1 MNCHLTA
8 ENAAFTK
15 IRQLE
20 KRVDETDKELD
31 DVKQQVSANTN
42 AFNGHIAQT
51 AERVETKEL
60 SATSATANTATFTNA
75 EAGNLNATGITATTI
90 DAGTINVD
98 NLENVNVLHGK
109 TVDVDKTIATIGQ
122 FTETHTTTANNTTT
136 NTDTLNVS
144 TEANLTGQVN
154 IDGNLT
160 FTKDNGL
167 SKLQGNYLEVDAAN
181 VVIENKN
188 KEAYALKVP
197 GINGQALFGGS
208 VTVQDTLTAKNLV
221 VDGETHTTTA
231 NNTTT
236 NTDTLNVSTEANLT
250 GQVNIDG
257 NLTFTKD
264 NGLSK
269 LQGEYLEVDAAK
281 VVLNNKTKDGYAL
294 YAPGVDGRALFEG
307 SVSVQDTLTAKN
319 LVVDGEVKGLK
330 LDEDTVLTNP
340 TFKGITGT
348 NELTTTALVINSEG
362 KLVSKKVSNEVEG
375 SVASSLVAYKK
386 IINAT
391 LLNEWKQNS
400 DNSVYKVPVSSTA
413 QFVINT
419 TNGEIQLTNENGN
432 QRKVSDLGV
441 TLEEAAYSVVHNNFV
456 YIIHPTMENG
466 TTFKCVIIPINTN
479 TMEVSPSLD
488 ITQYF
493 GEVSSSDY
501 SESIFEVVQNKAT
514 YQPAA
519 FGSVLSEDVPT
530 IGFIGTNTYIN
541 LSTMEVNTRDTAF
554 DGKYSYVLTKNGRW
568 IKIFG
573 SVFSGMNTYYC
584 TNGRYSSVEDA
595 ALGVPTCENILDPDT
610 NKISR
615 QMFYVDAPLFGMC
628 GNSLVYSNGGKIKE
642 KPFAYIPGY
651 STYESH
657 IFGTVDKDG
666 NPVYF
671 GTLLTVVSN
680 SASNSNLY
688 LMGGYYPRDYFTTTT
703 SYIET
708 IVIDDAKV
716 EVNGSTFVDGVW
728 YDKVVNSVTDLIA
741 FITKPKDKKRY
752 KVLYTGYSVWFDSS
766 DTFQFPK
773 VFTSNDIYGTFD
785 IYHRRDDSRTFALEL
800 IGTPGTATRIS
811 TLIDA
816 CHWHGF
822 NTNVSLLFC
831 NEALNKILAVDDE
844 SVSYLHINDCQ
855 LTFGTSNTGKNS
867 KYYLGISDSSNVT
880 YGLFNIPGSLFSDV
894 ENKKVDLTLT
904 NCYNVI
910 YRDNNSANDVM
921 YGYSKMLFSF
931 SDRCEA
937 NIYSIPSQV
946 SEQCGPGY
954 NLEYNAAANAGAKF
968 RTPTLKYRATPY
980 R

>member
-1 MNCHLTA
+1 MDGRMNCHLTA

-20 KRVDETDKELD
+20 KRMDETDKELD
-31 DVKQQVSANTN
+31 GVEQQVLANTN
-42 AFNGHIAQT
+42 AFNGHITQT

-60 SATSATANTATFTNA
+60 SATSATANTATITNA
-75 EAGNLNATGITATTI
+75 EVSNLNATDITATTI

-122 FTETHTTTANNTTT
+122 FAETHTTTANNTTT

-208 VTVQDTLTAKNLV
+208 VTVQDTLTAKNLMV
-221 VDGETHTTTA
+221 VGET
-231 NNTTT
+231 
-236 NTDTLNVSTEANLT
+236 
-250 GQVNIDG
+250 
-257 NLTFTKD
+257 FM
-264 NGLSK
+264 
-269 LQGEYLEVDAAK
+269 
-281 VVLNNKTKDGYAL
+281 
-294 YAPGVDGRALFEG
+294 
-307 SVSVQDTLTAKN
+307 
-319 LVVDGEVKGLK
+319 KGLK
-330 LDEDTVLTNP
+330 LDESTVLTNP

-348 NELTTTALVINSEG
+348 NELTTSALVVNSEG
-362 KLVSKKVSNEVEG
+362 KLVSKKISSEVEG
-375 SVASSLVAYKK
+375 SVASSLVCKK
-386 IINAT
+386 EIINAT
-391 LLNEWKQNS
+391 LLDEWKRNA
-400 DNSVYKVPVSSTA
+400 DNTLYKTPVSSTA

-441 TLEEAAYSVVHNNFV
+441 TIQDAVYSIVHNNFV

-466 TTFKCVIIPINTN
+466 STFKCVIIPINTN
-479 TMEVSPSLD
+479 TMEVSPSFD

-493 GEVSSSDY
+493 GQVSSSDY
-501 SESIFEVVQNKAT
+501 SESIFEVVTAKAT
-514 YQPAA
+514 YQPATL
-519 FGSVLSEDVPT
+519 GPVLSEDVPT

-554 DGKYSYVLTKNGRW
+554 GNNGYVLTKNGRW
-568 IKIFG
+568 IELSG
-573 SVFSGMNTYYC
+573 SVFDGSNYYC

-595 ALGVPTCENILDPDT
+595 ALGMPACEHVLDPDT
-610 NKISR
+610 NKIS
-615 QMFYVDAPLFGMC
+615 QQLLYVDAPLFGIH
-628 GNSLVYSNGGKIKE
+628 GDTLVYSDGGTIKE
-642 KPFAYIPGY
+642 VAFTDVPGY
-651 STYESH
+651 SSHESQV
-657 IFGTVDKDG
+657 GTVDKDG

-671 GTLLTVVSN
+671 GPLFTIVS
-680 SASNSNLY
+680 SSSYNSNLY
-688 LMGGYYPRDYFTTTT
+688 LTGGYYPREYFNTTT

-708 IVIDDAKV
+708 IVIDDTKV

-728 YDKVVNSVTDLIA
+728 YDKVVNSVNDLIA
-741 FITKPKDKKRY
+741 FITKQKDKKRY
-752 KVLYTGYSVWFDSS
+752 KVLFTGYTVRFDTA
-766 DTFQFPK
+766 DTSQFPK
-773 VFTSNDIYGTFD
+773 VFTENDIYGTFD
-785 IYHRRDDSRTFALEL
+785 IYHLRDDSRTFTLEL
-800 IGTPGTATRIS
+800 TGVPGNATKIS
-811 TLIDA
+811 KLIDA

-822 NTNVSLLFC
+822 NTSVSLLFC
-831 NEALNKILAVDDE
+831 NEALNKILAIDNE

-855 LTFGTSNTGKNS
+855 LSFNKTNTGRNS

-880 YGLFNIPGSLFSDV
+880 YGMVNIPESLFSDA

-904 NCYNVI
+904 NCYNIVFND
-910 YRDNNSANDVM
+910 YNSASKVLYN
-921 YGYSKMLFSF
+921 YSKMLFSF

-937 NIYSIPSQV
+937 NIYSTTSQV

-954 NLEYNAAANAGAKF
+954 NLEYNAAGNAGAKF

>member
-1 MNCHLTA
+1 MDGRMNCHLTA

-20 KRVDETDKELD
+20 KRMDETDKELD
-31 DVKQQVSANTN
+31 GVEQQVLANTN
-42 AFNGHIAQT
+42 AFNEHLTQT
-51 AERVETKEL
+51 SERVETREL
-60 SATSATANTATFTNA
+60 SATSVTANTATFTNT

-122 FTETHTTTANNTTT
+122 FAETHTTGANNTTT
-136 NTDTLNVS
+136 NTTTLNVS

-221 VDGETHTTTA
+221 VVGETL
-231 NNTTT
+231 
-236 NTDTLNVSTEANLT
+236 LN
-250 GQVNIDG
+250 
-257 NLTFTKD
+257 
-264 NGLSK
+264 
-269 LQGEYLEVDAAK
+269 
-281 VVLNNKTKDGYAL
+281 
-294 YAPGVDGRALFEG
+294 
-307 SVSVQDTLTAKN
+307 
-319 LVVDGEVKGLK
+319 GLK

-348 NELTTTALVINSEG
+348 NELTTSALVVNSEG
-362 KLVSKKVSNEVEG
+362 KLVSKKIASEVEG
-375 SVASSLVAYKK
+375 SVASSLVAKK
-386 IINAT
+386 EITNGT
-391 LLNEWKQNS
+391 LLDEWKPTAN
-400 DNSVYKVPVSSTA
+400 DSVYKVPVSSTA
-413 QFVINT
+413 QFVINMF
-419 TNGEIQLTNENGN
+419 NGEVQLVNENGN

-441 TLEEAAYSVVHNNFV
+441 TLEDAVYSIVHNNFV

-493 GEVSSSDY
+493 GQVSSSDV
-501 SESIFEVVQNKAT
+501 STSIWEEVMQLKAT
-514 YQPAA
+514 YQPAVY
-519 FGSVLSEDVPT
+519 GPVLSEDVPT
-530 IGFIGTNTYIN
+530 IGFIGTNNYIN

-554 DGKYSYVLTKNGRW
+554 DGEHSYILTKNNRW
-568 IKIFG
+568 IEIFG
-573 SVFSGMNTYYC
+573 EVFASYTHC

-595 ALGVPTCENILDPDT
+595 ALGVPACEYVLDSGNT
-610 NKISR
+610 ITH
-615 QMFYVDAPLFGMC
+615 QLLYVDAPLFGML
-628 GNSLVYSNGGKIKE
+628 GSRLVYLDGGTLKE
-642 KPFAYIPGY
+642 VAFTDIPGY
-651 STYESH
+651 STYEDN
-657 IFGTVDKDG
+657 FGTVDKDG
-666 NPVYF
+666 NPVHF
-671 GTLLTVVSN
+671 GSLFTIMSN
-680 SASNSNLY
+680 SSSRSNLY
-688 LMGGYYPRDYFTTTT
+688 LMGGYYPREYFTTTT
-703 SYIET
+703 SYDET
-708 IVIDDAKV
+708 IVIDETKV

-728 YDKVVNSVTDLIA
+728 YDKVVNSVNDLIA
-741 FITKPKDKKRY
+741 FITKQKDKKRY
-752 KVLYTGYSVWFDSS
+752 KVLSLGNIVFDTS
-766 DTFQFPK
+766 DTSQFPK

-785 IYHRRDDSRTFALEL
+785 IYHIRDDSRTFTLEL
-800 IGTPGTATRIS
+800 TGTPGTATKIS
-811 TLIDA
+811 KLIDA

-822 NTNVSLLFC
+822 NTMVSLLFC
-831 NEALNKILAVDDE
+831 KEALYKILAVDDE

-855 LTFGTSNTGKNS
+855 LSFNRTNTGRNS

-880 YGLFNIPGSLFSDV
+880 YGTVIIPESLFSDA

-904 NCYNVI
+904 NCYNIVFND
-910 YRDNNSANDVM
+910 DNAAGNVS
-921 YGYSKMLFSF
+921 YTYSKLLFSF

-954 NLEYNAAANAGAKF
+954 NLEYNDAANAGAKF
-968 RTPTLKYRATPY
+968 RTPTLKYRAAPY

>member
-1 MNCHLTA
+1 MDGRMNCHLTA

-20 KRVDETDKELD
+20 KRMDETDKELD
-31 DVKQQVSANTN
+31 GVEQQVLGNTN
-42 AFNGHIAQT
+42 AFNEHIAQT

-60 SATSATANTATFTNA
+60 SATSATANNATFTNA
-75 EAGNLNATGITATTI
+75 EVSNLNATGITATTI

-122 FTETHTTTANNTTT
+122 FAETHTTEANNVTT

-221 VDGETHTTTA
+221 VVG
-231 NNTTT
+231 
-236 NTDTLNVSTEANLT
+236 DTLMN
-250 GQVNIDG
+250 
-257 NLTFTKD
+257 
-264 NGLSK
+264 
-269 LQGEYLEVDAAK
+269 
-281 VVLNNKTKDGYAL
+281 
-294 YAPGVDGRALFEG
+294 
-307 SVSVQDTLTAKN
+307 
-319 LVVDGEVKGLK
+319 GLK
-330 LDEDTVLTNP
+330 LDESTVLTNP

-348 NELTTTALVINSEG
+348 NELTTTALVVNSEG
-362 KLVSKKVSNEVEG
+362 KLVSKKISSEVEG
-375 SVASSLVAYKK
+375 SVASSLVCKKK
-386 IINAT
+386 IVNGT
-391 LLNEWKQNS
+391 LLDEWKPTA
-400 DNSVYKVPVSSTA
+400 DNSIYKTPVSSTA
-413 QFVINT
+413 QFVMSPIST
-419 TNGEIQLTNENGN
+419 SGEVLLTNENGN
-432 QRKVSDLGV
+432 QTKVSDLGV
-441 TLEEAAYSVVHNNFV
+441 KLEEAAYSIVHRNFV

-466 TTFKCVIIPINTN
+466 NTFKCVIIPINTN

-493 GEVSSSDY
+493 GQVSSSDY
-501 SESIFEVVQNKAT
+501 NDGIFEVVMAKAT
-514 YQPAA
+514 FQPAVL
-519 FGSVLSEDVPT
+519 GSVLSEDVPT

-541 LSTMEVNTRDTAF
+541 LSTMEVKTRDTAF
-554 DGKYSYVLTKNGRW
+554 GNNGYVLTKNDRW
-568 IKIFG
+568 IELSG
-573 SVFSGMNTYYC
+573 SVFDGSNYYC

-595 ALGVPTCENILDPDT
+595 ALGMPACEYVLDPDT
-610 NKISR
+610 NKIS
-615 QMFYVDAPLFGMC
+615 QQLLYVDAPLFGIHRSHSLIYLDG
-628 GNSLVYSNGGKIKE
+628 GNIKE
-642 KPFAYIPGY
+642 LAFTDVPGY
-651 STYESH
+651 SSHESQV
-657 IFGTVDKDG
+657 GTVDKDG

-671 GTLLTVVSN
+671 GPLFTILSN
-680 SASNSNLY
+680 SFIKDNLY
-688 LMGGYYPRDYFTTTT
+688 LMGGYYPRDYFDTTT

-708 IVIDDAKV
+708 IVIDDNKV

-728 YDKVVNSVTDLIA
+728 YDKVVNSVNDLIA
-741 FITKPKDKKRY
+741 FITKQKDKKRY
-752 KVLYTGYSVWFDSS
+752 KVLFTGYTVRFDTS
-766 DTFQFPK
+766 DTTQFPK
-773 VFTSNDIYGTFD
+773 VFTENDIYGTFD
-785 IYHRRDDSRTFALEL
+785 IYHLRDDSRTFALEL
-800 IGTPGTATRIS
+800 TGVPGNATKIS
-811 TLIDA
+811 KLIDA

-822 NTNVSLLFC
+822 YTSVSLLFC
-831 NEALNKILAVDDE
+831 NEALNKILAIDDE

-855 LTFGTSNTGKNS
+855 LSFNKTNTGRNS
-867 KYYLGISDSSNVT
+867 KYYLGISDSSNVI
-880 YGLFNIPGSLFSDV
+880 YSMVDIPENLFSDA

-904 NCYNVI
+904 NCYNVVFN
-910 YRDNNSANDVM
+910 DDNSASKVYFN
-921 YGYSKMLFSF
+921 YSKMLFSF

-954 NLEYNAAANAGAKF
+954 NLEYNTAANAGAKF